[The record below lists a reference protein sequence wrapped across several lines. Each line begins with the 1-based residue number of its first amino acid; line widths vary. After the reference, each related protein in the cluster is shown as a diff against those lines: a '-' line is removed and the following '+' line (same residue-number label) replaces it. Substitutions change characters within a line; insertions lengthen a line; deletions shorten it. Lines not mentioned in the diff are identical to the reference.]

1 MALEGDI
8 PATNT
13 FESLYSP
20 FFKDFDRPR
29 EDLPNKIGISLIY
42 RENFDRI
49 SGLQA
54 PLQG

>member
-29 EDLPNKIGISLIY
+29 EYLPNKIGISLIY
-42 RENFDRI
+42 RGNFDRI